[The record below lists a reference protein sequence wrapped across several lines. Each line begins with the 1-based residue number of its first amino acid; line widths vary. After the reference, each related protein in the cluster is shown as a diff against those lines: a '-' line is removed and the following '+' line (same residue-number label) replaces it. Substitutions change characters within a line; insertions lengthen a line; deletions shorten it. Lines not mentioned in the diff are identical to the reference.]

1 MKFTK
6 IAALLLSV
14 AAVPAVAQAQDAA
27 KPTIGAGA
35 MIYGPQGGEVG
46 TVEKVQGDMVV
57 VKTDKHSATL
67 PKGAIGTIEKGLAIG
82 FTREQLNQA
91 VEAAAAQAKQQLVA
105 RLVPGAAVSTSDG
118 QPLGVIKSVD
128 EEGNITID
136 REAGAFA
143 LKQDL
148 FALNGEAVTVRMTA
162 QQVEDALAQVASAET
177 SEG

>member
-1 MKFTK
+1 
-6 IAALLLSV
+6 
-14 AAVPAVAQAQDAA
+14 
-27 KPTIGAGA
+27 
-35 MIYGPQGGEVG
+35 
-46 TVEKVQGDMVV
+46 
-57 VKTDKHSATL
+57 
-67 PKGAIGTIEKGLAIG
+67 
-82 FTREQLNQA
+82 
-91 VEAAAAQAKQQLVA
+91 
-105 RLVPGAAVSTSDG
+105 
-118 QPLGVIKSVD
+118 VIKSVD